1 MPFKNKEEQQAYYK
15 KNRQH
20 MIDSNKERRKDPVY
34 RENEGDKDRDRH
46 LRKKYGIGID
56 DINLLRE
63 EQGYCCKLCGRHES
77 EIRPKKRTRIKG
89 RAIDSLV
96 VDHCHDTGA
105 IRGLVCT
112 KCNNGLG
119 AFRDDPA
126 LLRKG
131 ILYLEEA
138 RADSGG

>member
-1 MPFKNKEEQQAYYK
+1 MCMKKRYK
-15 KNRQH
+15 D
-20 MIDSNKERRKDPVY
+20 MTLEDRKVAD
-34 RENEGDKDRDRH
+34 RERH

-119 AFRDDPA
+119 AFRDDPV

-131 ILYLEEA
+131 IMYLEEA
-138 RADSGG
+138 RADSRG